1 MSVRLP
7 RTRKGK
13 QKNNDHL
20 FFFFSHLLY
29 TRTHRGGTPHD
40 RSLFVEFV
48 EYVVNRG
55 RCCHSC
61 RIEETILHTHTHTQK
76 KKKRKRGSFS
86 LRVFFFGMS
95 FPFLFLFGF
104 FCVAY
109 YWLLLVFL
117 LSLSVH
123 HFFPCILCFLLH
135 ECRAFCALCCCSL
148 ARGVL
153 GSRTAAVL
161 EVHSSTCGD
170 GYACHRSFFEDA
182 LLMEC
187 FCGSEAKREGTKRG

>member
-1 MSVRLP
+1 MRIHS
-7 RTRKGK
+7 TRKGK

-20 FFFFSHLLY
+20 FFFFHTCY
-29 TRTHRGGTPHD
+29 T
-40 RSLFVEFV
+40 LA
-48 EYVVNRG
+48 
-55 RCCHSC
+55 
-61 RIEETILHTHTHTQK
+61 RIEEALPTTVHCLLSLLSMWWTEGDVATHVALKRQYYTHTHTEK
-76 KKKRKRGSFS
+76 KKKKEERQLFAES
-86 LRVFFFGMS
+86 FFFLAWVS
-95 FPFLFLFGF
+95 RFFFVWLFL
-104 FCVAY
+104 CRV
-109 YWLLLVFL
+109 LLAAACFL
-117 LSLSVH
+117 LSLSFH
-123 HFFPCILCFLLH
+123 PFFPCILCFLLH

-187 FCGSEAKREGTKRG
+187 FCGSEAKREGKKRG

>member
-1 MSVRLP
+1 MLFRSIS
-7 RTRKGK
+7 
-13 QKNNDHL
+13 

-61 RIEETILHTHTHTQK
+61 RIEETILHTHTHRK
-76 KKKRKRGSFS
+76 KKKEERQLFAESF
-86 LRVFFFGMS
+86 FFFGMS
-95 FPFLFLFGF
+95 FPFLFCLAFSVSRTIGCCLF
-104 FCVAY
+104 
-109 YWLLLVFL
+109 FL
-117 LSLSVH
+117 LSLSFH
-123 HFFPCILCFLLH
+123 PFFPCILCFLLH